1 QTNLSTTFF
10 EENHKLI
17 RRSSLQ
23 GLTRDNPG
31 KPPPTTHKSTNS
43 QSIFISNSRTH
54 QTAAAGAAALV
65 VALYRP
71 HLTKLSTAFLE
82 KRRIFFPQTIWSILT
97 LFQP

>member
-1 QTNLSTTFF
+1 NLSTTFF

-71 HLTKLSTAFLE
+71 HLTKLSTPNSNFSNFLFH
-82 KRRIFFPQTIWSILT
+82 RRNLIILR
-97 LFQP
+97 FVK

>member
-71 HLTKLSTAFLE
+71 HQS
-82 KRRIFFPQTIWSILT
+82 
-97 LFQP
+97 